1 MSIVAVHGPNTMYTG
16 TPGTPGGPGTPIQS
30 APAGASAVQSPA
42 NGLVVNMTATGTRVA
57 TDYAWTASAGGVCA
71 PTTGKTTTVTFPA
84 PAAGSAQTITLTV
97 AGAGTP
103 PLANGTYVTTVTP
116 IAGVPRMVEQSADG
130 GEESQPEVDPQTGL
144 IDQTG
149 DTETDTIYDA
159 DAYGEFILADHS
171 IAAVKDFLGHY
182 ELTDENID
190 DLISEEEEGAN
201 RVSLLDWL
209 NTLRA

>member
-1 MSIVAVHGPNTMYTG
+1 VA
-16 TPGTPGGPGTPIQS
+16 Q
-30 APAGASAVQSPA
+30 AA
-42 NGLVVNMTATGTRVA
+42 
-57 TDYAWTASAGGVCA
+57 
-71 PTTGKTTTVTFPA
+71 KTSGTVTFTGPGPVTIVCTVSGATA
-84 PAAGSAQTITLTV
+84 PPPTNGAYTVSATAT
-97 AGAGTP
+97 AGTP
-103 PLANGTYVTTVTP
+103 RSVDPG
-116 IAGVPRMVEQSADG
+116 DG

-149 DTETDTIYDA
+149 DTDTDTNTVYDS
-159 DAYGEFILADHS
+159 DAYGNFILADHS

>member
-1 MSIVAVHGPNTMYTG
+1 
-16 TPGTPGGPGTPIQS
+16 
-30 APAGASAVQSPA
+30 
-42 NGLVVNMTATGTRVA
+42 LVVNMTATGSRVA
-57 TDYAWTASAGGVCA
+57 TDYAWTASASGVAA
-71 PTTGKTTTVTFPA
+71 PATGKTTTVTFPA
-84 PAAGSAQTITLTV
+84 GAAGTPQTITLTV

-116 IAGVPRMVEQSADG
+116 VVGTPRMVERGVDG

-149 DTETDTIYDA
+149 DTDTDTVYDS
-159 DAYGEFILADHS
+159 DAYGNFILADHS

-182 ELTDENID
+182 ELTEENID